1 MPGGRSGTR
10 AGGGMAGRPMLLA
23 ALVVAAVLGGG
34 CDKPK
39 AKKKA
44 GSVVVA
50 VDTLPATDPDSAM
63 TVDEGRLEVVSPTGW
78 TRAPRSA
85 DCLVRYVPGAQKT
98 YPSIVVV
105 AGDPPAEMAEVT
117 AENQKAFVAAV
128 AADLAATFSRDGKST
143 LLRKPVAITLGER
156 RGVTW
161 AAPATA
167 KVEGMK
173 EQIERECVAVVVG
186 GRLVT
191 VEARAPNG
199 KLDDAGRAAARAVAA
214 AVRPAEAKSAATEGD
229 PAPATEP
236 PATPAEA
243 APDNGTPPPTDPP
256 ANG

>member
-10 AGGGMAGRPMLLA
+10 AGGGVAGRLMLLA
-23 ALVVAAVLGGG
+23 ALVVAAALGGG

-44 GSVVVA
+44 ASVVVSI
-50 VDTLPATDPDSAM
+50 DTLPATDPDSAI
-63 TVDEGRLEVVSPTGW
+63 TVDEGRLEVVSPAGW

-98 YPSIVVV
+98 YPSIVVM
-105 AGDPPAEMAEVT
+105 AGDPPAEIVEVT

-143 LLRKPVAITLGER
+143 LLKKPVAITLGER

-173 EQIERECVAVVVG
+173 EQIERECIAVIVG

-214 AVRPAEAKSAATEGD
+214 AVRPVETAAATEGD
-229 PAPATEP
+229 PAPEP
-236 PATPAEA
+236 PAAPAEA
-243 APDNGTPPPTDPP
+243 APDDGSPPRTDPP